1 MIQKALTP
9 MQKEILR
16 AIELHGG
23 ITPVMT
29 DPNGWT
35 RQGQP
40 LPEFQALIREMR
52 IVAPRVLTSQP
63 LRIVW
68 QFRSEATRKET
79 LAKIASEASRLKM
92 KEYAPGGF
100 QLTTWQQDLAN
111 KIAGRYK

>member
-1 MIQKALTP
+1 

-23 ITPVMT
+23 ITPVT
-29 DPNGWT
+29 ASAHGWINNH
-35 RQGQP
+35 GMP
-40 LPEFQALIREMR
+40 LPEFNQLIREYR

-68 QFRSEATRKET
+68 QMRVKHSDTNTLSMIEREAN
-79 LAKIASEASRLKM
+79 RLKM

-100 QLTTWQQDLAN
+100 QLKVRPGL
-111 KIAGRYK
+111 R